1 MVRREEVL
9 KQEIAKWNEAL
20 EVSTSQA
27 ADKVKQLEE
36 TATKEKDR
44 ANQAEQAVTILQKS
58 LEIAEANKKNAIEA
72 LRNLQNQLENAQA
85 TAKKDK
91 DDAEARVEVLEAQ
104 VRMLKEQHV
113 HEIQAAKE
121 KAIDDAWYRMWS
133 TNPEV
138 LNLDFLGEARE
149 SILARWNLRL
159 EQEELEATLVEGVD
173 EDEEDCGE
181 VVSAPGLKLPKSP
194 STLAAEIDALD
205 KEIDEAAEASK
216 SPGDALAVSTL
227 GGVASLVVEIPD
239 DQS

>member
-9 KQEIAKWNEAL
+9 KQEISKWNEAL

-36 TATKEKDR
+36 TASKEKDR
-44 ANQAEQAVTILQKS
+44 ANQAEHAVTILQQS
-58 LEIAEANKKNAIEA
+58 LGIAEANKKNAIEA
-72 LRNLQNQLENAQA
+72 LRNLQNQLENTQA

-113 HEIQAAKE
+113 HEIRAAKE

-205 KEIDEAAEASK
+205 KEIDEAAEASR
-216 SPGDALAVSTL
+216 SPGDALAVSIL
-227 GGVASLVVEIPD
+227 GGVASPVVEIPD
-239 DQS
+239 NQS

>member
-1 MVRREEVL
+1 M
-9 KQEIAKWNEAL
+9 QEISKWNEAL

-36 TATKEKDR
+36 TATKETDR
-44 ANQAEQAVTILQKS
+44 ANQAEHAVTILQKS
-58 LEIAEANKKNAIEA
+58 LEIAKANKKNAIEA

-113 HEIQAAKE
+113 HEIRAAKE

-138 LNLDFLGEARE
+138 LNLGEARE

-181 VVSAPGLKLPKSP
+181 VASAPGLKHPKSP
-194 STLAAEIDALD
+194 PTLAAEIDALD
-205 KEIDEAAEASK
+205 KEIDEAAEALK
-216 SPGDALAVSTL
+216 SPGDAPAISTL
-227 GGVASLVVEIPD
+227 GGGAHPGVEIPD